1 MKINKVISYIL
12 IAIAVLIFAFEIVAT
27 AINHIPGFWI
37 HILIFVVILLY
48 LVLSVIYLRKNDR
61 ILGILV
67 LALFILFPFIQ
78 FLDPNYGA
86 SCSSTT
92 QIKIINTYILFVI
105 PLFIPGLI
113 LFLSSFG
120 KKEKR
125 QK

>member
-67 LALFILFPFIQ
+67 LALFI
-78 FLDPNYGA
+78 
-86 SCSSTT
+86 
-92 QIKIINTYILFVI
+92 
-105 PLFIPGLI
+105 
-113 LFLSSFG
+113 
-120 KKEKR
+120 
-125 QK
+125 